1 MKSSISRRDF
11 LKGTLATAGLT
22 IAASI
27 SPFGY
32 KLLNAEEAKKG
43 TFSPNAW
50 FEVTPDNLVTIT
62 IPNSEMGQGVPMP
75 SKTPLSTS
83 PRLQ

>member
-27 SPFGY
+27 SPFGC
-32 KLLNAEEAKKG
+32 KLLNAEEARKAHSRQTHG
-43 TFSPNAW
+43 LRSLLTTW
-50 FEVTPDNLVTIT
+50 
-62 IPNSEMGQGVPMP
+62 
-75 SKTPLSTS
+75 
-83 PRLQ
+83 